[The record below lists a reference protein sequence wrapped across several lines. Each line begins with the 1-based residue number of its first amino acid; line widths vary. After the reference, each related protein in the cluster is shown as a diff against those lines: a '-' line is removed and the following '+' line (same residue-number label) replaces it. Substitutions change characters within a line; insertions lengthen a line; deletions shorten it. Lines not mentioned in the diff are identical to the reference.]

1 MNDDWDFASVNSSSN
16 ILMDTSETNCRVSG
30 SESASKKP
38 PSCKA
43 YATDAKPFSFK
54 TETISLPP
62 KDAQYVKHCTLPAL
76 EGPILEWLEER
87 VDVVLHRVLEL
98 RHE

>member
-1 MNDDWDFASVNSSSN
+1 MSRGGSLDCDTNDNWDFASVNSSSN

-43 YATDAKPFSFK
+43 YATDAEPFSFK
-54 TETISLPP
+54 TESVSLPP
-62 KDAQYVKHCTLPAL
+62 KDGQYVYIPPTH
-76 EGPILEWLEER
+76 
-87 VDVVLHRVLEL
+87 HRYQ
-98 RHE
+98 R